1 MRVIPAIDLR
11 GGLCVRLQQGDYHR
25 ETVFGDDPAAMAG
38 RWEADGASVIHLVDL
53 DGAKA
58 GRPVNIE
65 PVRKIVERVSVPC
78 QLGGGVRDRDTI
90 AAWLDAGI
98 DRVIVGTQALRDPVW
113 FRAMIDAY
121 PGRLVLGL
129 DAREGKVA
137 AEGWLETST
146 VEATAL
152 AGQFDDLPLASIV
165 YTDIARDGTLEGP
178 NLEAT
183 GALARRVKTPV
194 IASGGVGCL
203 ADLERLADLPLAG
216 CIVGR
221 ALYEGKFSLSEA
233 VALVETVASR
243 ENRGNARPQKTRE
256 STPPASRIAARS
268 INSRHNLGTGDE
280 IP

>member
-38 RWEADGASVIHLVDL
+38 RWEADGASLIHLVDL

-65 PVRKIVERVSVPC
+65 PVRRIVERVSVPC

-98 DRVIVGTQALRDPVW
+98 NRVIIGTQALRDPEW

-129 DAREGKVA
+129 DARAGKVA
-137 AEGWLETST
+137 AAGWLETST

-183 GALARRVKTPV
+183 GALALRVKTPV

-203 ADLERLADLPLAG
+203 ADLERLAGLPLAG

-221 ALYEGKFSLSEA
+221 ALYEGKFSLPEAIARVEA
-233 VALVETVASR
+233 VSARGKSR
-243 ENRGNARPQKTRE
+243 
-256 STPPASRIAARS
+256 
-268 INSRHNLGTGDE
+268 
-280 IP
+280 